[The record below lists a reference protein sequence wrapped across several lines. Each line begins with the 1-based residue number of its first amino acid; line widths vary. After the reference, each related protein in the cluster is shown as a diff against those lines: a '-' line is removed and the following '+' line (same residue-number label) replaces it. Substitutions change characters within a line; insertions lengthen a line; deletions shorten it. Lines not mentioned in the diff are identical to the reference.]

1 MGIWSRSAET
11 KNPRKNCIWCGRS
24 SLRSYCGHIGLLT
37 GSASK
42 FWECK
47 VSVKF
52 QIFDEKNAKGLDFGK
67 IRRTAASVAPL
78 TCKLTCKV

>member
-11 KNPRKNCIWCGRS
+11 KNPRKNRIWRPRS
-24 SLRSYCGHIGLLT
+24 ALRVNCDHIGLLT

-47 VSVKF
+47 ESVKF
-52 QIFDEKNAKGLDFGK
+52 QIFSEKNAKRLDFGK
-67 IRRTAASVAPL
+67 FGAGGPLSRR
-78 TCKLTCKV
+78 

>member
-11 KNPRKNCIWCGRS
+11 KNPRKNCIWWPRS
-24 SLRSYCGHIGLLT
+24 ALRINCDHIGLLT

-47 VSVKF
+47 ESVKF
-52 QIFDEKNAKGLDFGK
+52 QNFSEKNAKRLDFVK
-67 IRRTAASVAPL
+67 IRRRAASVAPL
-78 TCKLTCKV
+78 TCKFTCK